1 MNNFLQEPFADRD
14 LLEDHASK
22 IHQINREGLQK
33 LASLVEGCH
42 WLNKASRC
50 DQQPKT
56 PSKETEENEDSK
68 EEEEGCVISEKHVYK
83 YRCAHCSLAF
93 KTQDKLEIHS
103 HYHLIRDATKCRL
116 CERNFRSVQA
126 LLKHLEASHSQCP
139 EEELT
144 QYRLSLMTNPLMLAG
159 MAGQALDDMLTD
171 SEKMDNSGRKDPGGG
186 NDAITKD
193 QMENIVKQAKKV
205 DKILNY
211 PMEKYLDPNRPFKC
225 DVCKESFTQKNILL
239 VHFNSVSHLH
249 RLKKVMREQQ
259 ENNQPS
265 SLLLTPQSD
274 KVILSS
280 HWSALLILSFY
291 WSLRSLTSLTR
302 APTSSLSWAAST
314 PRSSWSWRTASRRRR
329 PSCTSATSAPCPT
342 AR

>member
-14 LLEDHASK
+14 SLEDHASK

-42 WLNKASRC
+42 WLNKART
-50 DQQPKT
+50 DQQLKT
-56 PSKETEENEDSK
+56 PSKETEENDHHQGSK

-83 YRCAHCSLAF
+83 YRCSHCSLAF
-93 KTQDKLEIHS
+93 KTQDKLETHS

-116 CERNFRSVQA
+116 CERSFRSVQA
-126 LLKHLEASHSQCP
+126 LLKHLEASHSECP
-139 EEELT
+139 EDELT

-171 SEKMDNSGRKDPGGG
+171 SEKMDNSGRKDPGGVKMTE
-186 NDAITKD
+186 NDTITKD

-249 RLKKVMREQQ
+249 RLKKVMKEQQ

-274 KVILSS
+274 KSDKS
-280 HWSALLILSFY
+280 ESKG
-291 WSLRSLTSLTR
+291 
-302 APTSSLSWAAST
+302 AAV
-314 PRSSWSWRTASRRRR
+314 RSS
-329 PSCTSATSAPCPT
+329 SAV
-342 AR
+342 R